1 MIRTAASV
9 AALSALLATGTA
21 AAQSN
26 DQVFE
31 EGSMLLLCVAP
42 DPDDEA
48 GAEASAAVFEEAF
61 PRLVEN
67 LQVRANEGKVIR
79 AHFLT
84 ELGDG
89 MFIVVGGED
98 AGEAAN
104 NAIELQRE
112 SIDIIEEAIETA
124 GAGDVVPPPD
134 FCRMIPIGPVAV
146 LPMQ

>member
-1 MIRTAASV
+1 MIRTAASA
-9 AALSALLATGTA
+9 AALSALVATGTV
-21 AAQSN
+21 AAQSTN
-26 DQVFE
+26 YAFE

-42 DPDDEA
+42 DSDS
-48 GAEASAAVFEEAF
+48 EASAAVFEQAF
-61 PRLVEN
+61 PQLVEN